1 MPSWSIHKANLCSE
15 TAIAETCHELSRPLA
30 FSSLWSCSAVQSA
43 GIPQALAFEAEYIH
57 HIFIKKFWNLMEI
70 VPRCLY
76 TMLPKNNNIN
86 NQLALVLAP
95 SLL

>member
-1 MPSWSIHKANLCSE
+1 VH
-15 TAIAETCHELSRPLA
+15 
-30 FSSLWSCSAVQSA
+30 SA

-57 HIFIKKFWNLMEI
+57 QKCLEMEI